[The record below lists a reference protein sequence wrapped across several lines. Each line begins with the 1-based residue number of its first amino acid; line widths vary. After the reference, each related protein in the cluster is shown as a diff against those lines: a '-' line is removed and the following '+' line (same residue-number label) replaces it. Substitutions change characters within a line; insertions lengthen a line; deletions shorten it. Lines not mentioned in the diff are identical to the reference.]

1 MLEGEKERE
10 REKEVKPFI
19 YNKHSQILYKD
30 TETRYCNDA
39 DVDADDLTLMC
50 NILYQKELLTVFGLE
65 EPDFIEL
72 TNRMDIV
79 YESVKTDPAII
90 EMIKCNFI
98 QDDMMTFYSLFS
110 YDTFHLVNELIC
122 KYLSR

>member
-1 MLEGEKERE
+1 MLEEERE
-10 REKEVKPFI
+10 GNVKPFI
-19 YNKHSQILYKD
+19 YNKQSQILYKD
-30 TETRYCNDA
+30 TETRYCNDS

-98 QDDMMTFYSLFS
+98 QDDMITFYSLFS
-110 YDTFHLVNELIC
+110 YDTFYLVNELIC

>member
-1 MLEGEKERE
+1 MLEEEKEV
-10 REKEVKPFI
+10 KDVKPFI

-30 TETRYCNDA
+30 TETRYCNDS

-98 QDDMMTFYSLFS
+98 QDDMITFYSLFS

>member
-1 MLEGEKERE
+1 MLEEVEVRD
-10 REKEVKPFI
+10 VKPFI

-30 TETRYCNDA
+30 TETRYCNDS

-98 QDDMMTFYSLFS
+98 QDDMITFYSLFS
-110 YDTFHLVNELIC
+110 YDTFYLVNELIC

>member
-1 MLEGEKERE
+1 MLEEEKEGN
-10 REKEVKPFI
+10 VKPFI

-30 TETRYCNDA
+30 TETRYCNDS

-98 QDDMMTFYSLFS
+98 QDDMITFYSLFS
-110 YDTFHLVNELIC
+110 YDTFYLVNELIC